1 MINQM
6 DQTLYRLSNLDAQQ
20 QKITY
25 QMSTKKELQNGSDNA
40 VLYARVVFI
49 DDKIRTFEGLENQVE
64 KAAIQNN
71 AADSSMKEI
80 KKILDQIKYELI
92 KANTDTTGD
101 DGKAAI
107 STTISGL
114 KENLYQLAN
123 TQVENQYVF
132 SGSDTSVK
140 PFEKNATTGK
150 VTYVGD
156 NQLRKIAVE
165 EGSYREAG
173 VTGFDMMMYPSSSA
187 TKGGTLTF
195 QSTNRIVDQ
204 AGNEW
209 KLNSPTNDT
218 LIKYDLDGNATTE
231 TINFVANDGLTPPT
245 YSATMPSTDG
255 IKFEAK
261 TNIFDFIDD
270 TVNALKKLSSAGNP
284 ITDAESKTL
293 ISKSVEESKKAYDG
307 VNVSH
312 SELGGKNKIFEIS
325 LERISSKLTQ
335 YNILSQQIGAADLTK
350 VAVEAKSLELTYTA
364 LYSTIS
370 KTNELSLVNF
380 LK

>member
-1 MINQM
+1 
-6 DQTLYRLSNLDAQQ
+6 
-20 QKITY
+20 
-25 QMSTKKELQNGSDNA
+25 
-40 VLYARVVFI
+40 
-49 DDKIRTFEGLENQVE
+49 
-64 KAAIQNN
+64 
-71 AADSSMKEI
+71 
-80 KKILDQIKYELI
+80 
-92 KANTDTTGD
+92 
-101 DGKAAI
+101 
-107 STTISGL
+107 
-114 KENLYQLAN
+114 
-123 TQVENQYVF
+123 
-132 SGSDTSVK
+132 
-140 PFEKNATTGK
+140 
-150 VTYVGD
+150 
-156 NQLRKIAVE
+156 
-165 EGSYREAG
+165 
-173 VTGFDMMMYPSSSA
+173 
-187 TKGGTLTF
+187 
-195 QSTNRIVDQ
+195 
-204 AGNEW
+204 
-209 KLNSPTNDT
+209 
-218 LIKYDLDGNATTE
+218 
-231 TINFVANDGLTPPT
+231 
-245 YSATMPSTDG
+245 MPSTDG